1 MKAEDYRRQYN
12 IMVTDINKKLKA
24 LAKNDPESITLER
37 YRNVFRKVSTKKP
50 NFNTIRKMYTSA
62 KNLLES
68 GALSLEAQ
76 ERSIANAIDT
86 LHREGYEFIN
96 RSNFNSFM
104 RFLDDARARGLGSLY
119 SSTQLLETF
128 NEAKKKGLTKAQIL
142 KNIERWTAEANRD
155 SNGKLIEVDNKVKLK
170 IKK

>member
-1 MKAEDYRRQYN
+1 MKAEDYRKKYN
-12 IMVTDINKKLKA
+12 IMVTDINKKLKT

-37 YRNVFRKVSTKKP
+37 YKNVFRKVTTKNP
-50 NFNTIRKMYTSA
+50 NYNTIRKLYSSA

-68 GALSLEAQ
+68 GSLSLEAQ

-86 LHREGYEFIN
+86 LHREGYDFIN

-128 NEAKKKGLTKAQIL
+128 NEARKQGLTKAQIL
-142 KNIERWTAEANRD
+142 KNIERWSAEASKD
-155 SNGKLIEVDNKVKLK
+155 ESGKLIEIDNKIKLK